1 MYNEYLMEIIK
12 RTQEAIR
19 KYDML
24 SPGDHILIGLS
35 GGPDSTCLAVV
46 LDKLRYDF
54 NLSLSAL
61 YVDHMLRP
69 DEVKREI
76 AFCRQF
82 CLERSIEFFVQSVDV
97 KKHADELGGNMQET
111 ARELRYQAYEDIA
124 KKINASKIALG
135 HNADD
140 QAETVVMR
148 LFRGAGKKGLSGIPA
163 VRGGIIRPL
172 IEIERQVI
180 EQFLSEEI
188 AQTYMIDSSN
198 AKDNY
203 FRNWLRGRLFN
214 DLKEW
219 NPSVIRDICKTADIL
234 REEDEYLELIV
245 TKTLMRL
252 ISRKGVNRIELF
264 IAPLESIEKPVLRRI
279 LRRAVEATEGLR
291 GIGFVH
297 IEDII
302 KLIKKGKP
310 GDRIHLPK
318 GVRVV
323 KEYSILK
330 ISSDPTVKIGEYE
343 IQPPCEINIGEIGI
357 TLEAFMEDK
366 AEDPVDGKT
375 SCVFDADAMI
385 FPLKIRARAEG
396 DFFCPAGFGKRKK
409 LQNYFVDEKV
419 PRDERDRIPIV
430 LSGNDIIWVA
440 GYRADDR
447 FKVTDRT
454 GKILKLKITEA

>member
-1 MYNEYLMEIIK
+1 
-12 RTQEAIR
+12 
-19 KYDML
+19 ML

-35 GGPDSTCLAVV
+35 GGPDSICLAVI

-61 YVDHMLRP
+61 YVDHRLRP

-82 CLERSIEFFVQSVDV
+82 CMERSIEFFVQSVDV
-97 KKHADELGGNMQET
+97 KKHASERGENMQET

-140 QAETVVMR
+140 QAETVMMR
-148 LFRGAGKKGLSGIPA
+148 LFRGAGKSGLSGMPA
-163 VRGGIIRPL
+163 VRAGIIRPL

-180 EQFLSEEI
+180 EQFLTKDV
-188 AQTYMIDSSN
+188 AQTFMIDSSN
-198 AKDNY
+198 VKDHY
-203 FRNWLRGRLFN
+203 FRNWLRGRLFK

-219 NPSVIRDICKTADIL
+219 NPSVIRDICRTANIL

-245 TKTLMRL
+245 TKTLMRV
-252 ISRKGVNRIELF
+252 ISRKRVNRIELF
-264 IAPLESIEKPVLRRI
+264 TSPLEIIERPVLRRV
-279 LRRAVEATEGLR
+279 LRRAIEATEGLR
-291 GIGFVH
+291 GMSFVH
-297 IEDII
+297 VEDII
-302 KLIKKGKP
+302 KLIKKGKA
-310 GDRIHLPK
+310 GDRIHLPR

-330 ISSDPTVKIGEYE
+330 ITSESPVKIGEYE
-343 IQPPCEINIGEIGI
+343 IQPPCEVNIGEIGI
-357 TLEAFMEDK
+357 TLKAFMEDK
-366 AEDPVDGKT
+366 AEDTFDGKT
-375 SCVFDADAMI
+375 SCVFDADAMS
-385 FPLKIRARAEG
+385 FPLKVRARAEG
-396 DFFCPAGFGKRKK
+396 DFFCPVGFGKRKK

-447 FKVTDRT
+447 FRVTDRT
-454 GKILKLKITEA
+454 GKILKLIITEA